1 MTAVFQTRL
10 KWVQRGALG
19 LGVLGLLAC
28 FIGAPFRT
36 REFYH
41 GYLFG
46 YLFWLG
52 LSLGCLTVTM
62 IHYLTGGRWGYPVR
76 RFLEAGFS
84 TLPLLLVLFIP
95 IFIGLHDLYPWAQA
109 DVVSAD
115 KILQKRSPY
124 MTPGW
129 FIGRTVFWFLL
140 WLGLAFL
147 LRRWSREQD
156 GTLDPEPSRRLRRL
170 SGPALFLFPFSTSL
184 AYVDWIM
191 SLERDWYSQVF
202 GVVVLAG
209 QVMVALAFATI
220 LLRLFGG
227 QEELAG
233 TANKKVF
240 HQLGNL
246 LLAFVLFW
254 SYVAFAQLLVIY
266 AGNLPHEI
274 SWYLHRIAGS
284 WKVIVAMVAFF
295 HFFFPFILL
304 LFRILKEESGYLA
317 PIATSLLLA
326 QMVTLFWMITPS
338 FHPFGFTVTWFDFA
352 APIGV
357 GGVWVAVF
365 LLWLQRAPL
374 LPANDPRMVEE
385 VSYGTKD

>member
-1 MTAVFQTRL
+1 MMPAFEARL
-10 KWVQRGALG
+10 KLVQRAAFLLG
-19 LGVLGLLAC
+19 LCSLFAC
-28 FIGAPFRT
+28 FIGAPFQT
-36 REFYH
+36 RQFYR

-84 TLPLLLVLFIP
+84 TLPVLLVLFVP
-95 IFIGLHDLYPWAQA
+95 IFIGLHDLYPWAHSGVVAA
-109 DVVSAD
+109 DPV
-115 KILQKRSPY
+115 LHKRSPY
-124 MTPGW
+124 MTSRW
-129 FIGRTVFWFLL
+129 FIGRTLFWFLL
-140 WLGLAFL
+140 WLALAFW
-147 LRRWSREQD
+147 LRRWSRQQD
-156 GTLDPEPSRRLRRL
+156 QTLDPAPSRRLRVL
-170 SGPALFLFPFSTSL
+170 SGPGLFLFPFTATL

-191 SLERDWYSQVF
+191 SLERDWFSQVF

-209 QVMVALAFATI
+209 QVLVALAFVTV
-220 LLRLFGG
+220 LLRMFQG
-227 QEELAG
+227 QSEFQRSV
-233 TANKKVF
+233 NPKVF

-254 SYVAFAQLLVIY
+254 SYVAFAQLLIIY

-284 WKVIVAMVAFF
+284 WKVLVALIAFF
-295 HFFFPFILL
+295 HFFFPFIVL
-304 LFRILKEESGYLA
+304 LFRVLKQESGYLA
-317 PIATSLLLA
+317 TIAFSLILV
-326 QMVTLFWMITPS
+326 QMLTLYWMIAPS
-338 FHPFGFTVTWFDFA
+338 FHPYGFSVSWFDFA

-365 LLWLQRAPL
+365 LAWLQRAPL
-374 LPANDPRMVEE
+374 LPVNDPRMEAE
-385 VSYGTKD
+385 VRYEQ